1 MDLTKKYFYLF
12 PGLLVF
18 IVYIITLAPSVVQID
33 SGELAAVQATLGIA
47 HPTGYPLFTMIGYL
61 FSLIPLPFSKI
72 FQLNLLAAIYC
83 SAGIVVFVYTVRL
96 VLDNLELFSSKKVI
110 HEKVTKWKKGE
121 KKVRK
126 KINETALLLSES
138 IKTIAAIGSGL
149 ILAFS
154 EVYWLQSTSVEV
166 YSLHIL
172 LINLIIL
179 FLFKAYLATK
189 DENNKSES
197 KFWILFSL
205 FLALGFSNHMTTL
218 LIIPG
223 VAFLFFTK
231 YKLTVEG
238 IKKISIMFAV
248 FLPVLILMYLYLPI
262 RAEQE
267 PVLNWGNPVDLE
279 RIIRHITGKQY
290 QVWLFAST
298 AAAKK
303 HLIQFAE
310 NLPGQFSI
318 SLILSAIGLI
328 ASFNYARKMFWFLL
342 ITLLF
347 TVFYSI
353 NYEIHDI
360 DSYFLLAHISLSIF
374 AAFGMI
380 TLFTFSK
387 RYTVIIP
394 LIVTI
399 TCIIIQFFNNFSN
412 ANQSGL
418 YTYEDY
424 THAILKSVSEESVIF
439 SYQWDYFISAAYYFQ
454 FVEGYRDDVA
464 IVDKELLRR
473 SWYFDQLNRNYPRLF
488 NRMTDDVNKFREALV
503 PFERSGNFN
512 ANLLERLYR
521 KLMTDLVANNVK
533 EKDYYIA
540 PELYEQEMQRGEFV
554 LPEGYYLVP
563 DLLLFKVVKADEYVP
578 VANPDFEIRIS
589 EKRNYYINKIEYFVG
604 SMLARRALYEL
615 QYNRPDRAKIFI
627 KKIRNDLPNYT
638 LPKMLQNIP
647 IEN

>member
-1 MDLTKKYFYLF
+1 MDLAKKYFYVIT
-12 PGLLVF
+12 GLLVF
-18 IVYIITLAPSVVQID
+18 IIYIITAAPSVVQID

-61 FSLIPLPFSKI
+61 FSLIPLPFSTI

-83 SAGIVVFVYTVRL
+83 SVGIAIFVYTVKL
-96 VLDNLELFSSKKVI
+96 VLDDLGSFSSKKI
-110 HEKVTKWKKGE
+110 KMDKAKKRKKTEKKGS
-121 KKVRK
+121 KK
-126 KINETALLLSES
+126 NDDTALLLSES
-138 IKTIAAIGSGL
+138 IKLIAAIGGGL

-172 LINLIIL
+172 LINLIFL
-179 FLFKAYLATK
+179 FLIRGYLAPK
-189 DENNKSES
+189 DDKKKIEI

-205 FLALGFSNHMTTL
+205 FLAFGFSNHMTTL

-223 VAFLFFTK
+223 VAFLFFNK
-231 YKLTVEG
+231 YKFTG
-238 IKKISIMFAV
+238 ASSKKISIMLVV
-248 FLPVLILMYLYLPI
+248 FLPVLFLMYLYLPI
-262 RAEQE
+262 RAAQE
-267 PVLNWGNPVDLE
+267 PVINWGNPVDLE
-279 RIIRHITGKQY
+279 RIFRHITGEQY

-303 HLIQFAE
+303 QLIQFVE

-318 SLILSAIGLI
+318 SLILSVIGI
-328 ASFNYARKMFWFLL
+328 ISSFTYARKLFWFLL
-342 ITLLF
+342 ITFLF

-360 DSYFLLAHISLSIF
+360 DTYFLLAHISLSFF
-374 AAFGMI
+374 AVFGLLTLLKLSKKNSAIITITI
-380 TLFTFSK
+380 TLVFITIQFISNFSK
-387 RYTVIIP
+387 
-394 LIVTI
+394 
-399 TCIIIQFFNNFSN
+399 
-412 ANQSGL
+412 ANQSNI

-424 THAILKSVSEESVIF
+424 TYSILNSVSKESVIF
-439 SYQWDYFISAAYYFQ
+439 SYQWDYFISAAYYIQ
-454 FVEGYRDDVA
+454 FAEGYREDIA

-473 SWYFDQLNRNYPRLF
+473 SWYFDQLNRNYPNLF
-488 NRMTDDVNKFREALV
+488 NNMTKDVIRFREALV
-503 PFERSGNFN
+503 PFERGGNFN

-521 KLMTDLVANNVK
+521 KLMTDLVIKNVT
-533 EKDYYIA
+533 ERGYYIA
-540 PELYEQEMQRGEFV
+540 PEIYEQEMQKGEFV
-554 LPEGYYLVP
+554 LPEGYYLIP
-563 DLLLFKVVKADEYVP
+563 DLLLFKVVQGNEYIHAAD
-578 VANPDFEIRIS
+578 PDFEIRIS

-604 SMLARRALYEL
+604 SMLARRAMYEL
-615 QYNRPDRAKIFI
+615 QYNKPKRAKVYI